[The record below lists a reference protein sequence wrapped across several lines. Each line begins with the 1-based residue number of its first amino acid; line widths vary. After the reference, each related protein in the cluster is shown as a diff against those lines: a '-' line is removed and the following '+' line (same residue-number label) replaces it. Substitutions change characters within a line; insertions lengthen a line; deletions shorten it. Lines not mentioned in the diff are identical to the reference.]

1 VAEPV
6 GGAHRDYDTM
16 MVNMHKALA
25 ESLKTF
31 DGMDQDAL
39 LVRRHGRL
47 MSYGK
52 FKEITTKS

>member
-31 DGMDQDAL
+31 DGMNEDGL
-39 LVRRHGRL
+39 LERRHGRL

-52 FKEITTKS
+52 FKEISVKS

>member
-1 VAEPV
+1 
-6 GGAHRDYDTM
+6 M

-31 DGMDQDAL
+31 DGMKEDAL
-39 LVRRHGRL
+39 LERRHERL

-52 FKEITTKS
+52 FKEIAVKS